1 MCIVHRTALL
11 VILAAAI
18 TASPAGA
25 AEFKDRWSPIPPA
38 NASEI
43 PGNTSPAETQPQQQ
57 NDRQPQSQSSSGA
70 PANDANNRQE
80 SVRGVLIGKASFYAY
95 KGGKT
100 ASGTP
105 YNRDAL
111 TAASRTLPFGTRL
124 RITDL
129 KTHKNV
135 EVIVTDRGPASKN
148 LILDLSLGAAQKLG
162 GVDRGIIKVRAEI
175 IS

>member
-1 MCIVHRTALL
+1 MAC
-11 VILAAAI
+11 LAGRLGCH
-18 TASPAGA
+18 AGV
-25 AEFKDRWSPIPPA
+25 DR
-38 NASEI
+38 
-43 PGNTSPAETQPQQQ
+43 
-57 NDRQPQSQSSSGA
+57 
-70 PANDANNRQE
+70 
-80 SVRGVLIGKASFYAY
+80 
-95 KGGKT
+95 
-100 ASGTP
+100 TP

-124 RITDL
+124 RVTDL